1 MSEPSSLP
9 TDPFVR
15 LDGGCVPASC
25 DFGKTFND
33 AFDQLRQ
40 AYECWNDFAATQGA
54 GFQARYGVV
63 DMVMRPTQL
72 EARRFKE
79 GQCHERVS

>member
-1 MSEPSSLP
+1 MEAEMKVLILGTS
-9 TDPFVR
+9 
-15 LDGGCVPASC
+15 
-25 DFGKTFND
+25 
-33 AFDQLRQ
+33 
-40 AYECWNDFAATQGA
+40 YATQGA

-79 GQCHERVS
+79 GQWHERVS